1 MVIPRRLVQ
10 YLSQIWGASK
20 KLSPEPQYQK
30 EKPMKKHAAT
40 LLILSIIALP
50 GLVSAQ
56 TRALLK
62 ADVPFEFVANGK
74 TMPAGWC
81 IIQGRGDGQ
90 TILSINSGSEHMFV
104 APNSTESLKPSAKT
118 SLVFHKYGDRYF
130 LSSINREGDQRGYE
144 LPASSLEKEL
154 RAQNVIEND
163 VVLVAAAN

>member
-1 MVIPRRLVQ
+1 MKVDTDSDPLHGHSQASGSISL
-10 YLSQIWGASK
+10 QIWGANK

-81 IIQGRGDGQ
+81 TIQGRGDGQ
-90 TILSINSGSEHMFV
+90 TILSINSGNEHMFV
-104 APNSTESLKPSAKT
+104 APNST
-118 SLVFHKYGDRYF
+118 
-130 LSSINREGDQRGYE
+130 
-144 LPASSLEKEL
+144 
-154 RAQNVIEND
+154 
-163 VVLVAAAN
+163 